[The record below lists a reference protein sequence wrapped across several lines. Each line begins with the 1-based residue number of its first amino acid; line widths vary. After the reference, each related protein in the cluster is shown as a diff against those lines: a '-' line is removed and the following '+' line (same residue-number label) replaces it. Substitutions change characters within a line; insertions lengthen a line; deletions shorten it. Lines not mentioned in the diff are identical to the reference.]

1 MQLPF
6 TETEFFDVLAAYNTA
21 LWPAALALWVVSLAA
36 VLLFIR
42 GGNRAHRAL
51 CALLVAHWAWSAI
64 AYHAAF
70 FTRINPAGW
79 LFAGLFVTQA
89 WLFVWFGIVHG
100 RLQFSTGRSARH
112 VLAALMVAYSFAYP
126 ILNLALGLEYPRIP
140 LFAVPCPTT
149 IFTAGLLLA
158 AQRPPWIL
166 MVIPVLWSVIATS
179 ATVLFDVRADFMLL
193 PAAVLLVVFTVPEH
207 TARFHHHR
215 VAHD

>member
-1 MQLPF
+1 MTLPF
-6 TETEFFDVLAAYNTA
+6 THEEFFDVFAAYNAA
-21 LWPAALALWVVSLAA
+21 LWPAALALWVVSLAV

-51 CALLVAHWAWSAI
+51 CALLAAHWAWSAI
-64 AYHAAF
+64 GYHAAF
-70 FTRINPAGW
+70 FTRISPAGW
-79 LFAGLFVTQA
+79 LFAGLFVTEA

-112 VLAALMVAYSFAYP
+112 VLAALLVAYSFVYP

-158 AQRPPWIL
+158 AERPPGSL
-166 MVIPVLWSVIATS
+166 LVVPVVWSLIATS

-193 PAAVLLVVFTVPEH
+193 PAAVVLVAFAVAQH
-207 TARFHHHR
+207 TAQTHR
-215 VAHD
+215 QEVT

>member
-6 TETEFFDVLAAYNTA
+6 TETQFFDVLAAYNRV

-51 CALLVAHWAWSAI
+51 CALLAAHWAWSAI

-89 WLFVWFGIVHG
+89 WLFV
-100 RLQFSTGRSARH
+100 
-112 VLAALMVAYSFAYP
+112 
-126 ILNLALGLEYPRIP
+126 
-140 LFAVPCPTT
+140 
-149 IFTAGLLLA
+149 
-158 AQRPPWIL
+158 
-166 MVIPVLWSVIATS
+166 
-179 ATVLFDVRADFMLL
+179 
-193 PAAVLLVVFTVPEH
+193 
-207 TARFHHHR
+207 
-215 VAHD
+215 

>member
-1 MQLPF
+1 MTLPF
-6 TETEFFDVLAAYNTA
+6 TDEEFFDVLAAYNAA
-21 LWPAALALWVVSLAA
+21 LWPAAFALWAVSLAA
-36 VLLFIR
+36 VLLFVR
-42 GGNRAHRAL
+42 GGHRGHRAL
-51 CALLVAHWAWSAI
+51 CALLAAHWAWSAV

-112 VLAALMVAYSFAYP
+112 AVAALLVAYSFVYP

-158 AQRPPWIL
+158 AVRPPWSL
-166 MVIPVLWSVIATS
+166 LVVPVVWSLIAMS

-193 PAAVLLVVFTVPEH
+193 PAAVLLVAFTIAEQ
-207 TARFHHHR
+207 TTRFHQRR